1 MAEENKVESGVVLP
15 PADFTEQLQKEALDR
30 WVLPGVGNG
39 VENAAQQTDYAA
51 DQGGNHRQHQRV
63 PDTGKISAGVRLPQL
78 SDVAY
83 QFCKLIH
90 EAPQIAG

>member
-30 WVLPGVGNG
+30 WVLSGVGNG
-39 VENAAQQTDYAA
+39 VENAAQQADHAA
-51 DQGGNHRQHQRV
+51 DQGRDHRQNQRV
-63 PDTGKISAGVRLPQL
+63 PDTGKISAGVGFPEL
-78 SDVAY
+78 SDVGRE
-83 QFCKLIH
+83 FCKLIH

>member
-30 WVLPGVGNG
+30 RILPGVGNG
-39 VENAAQQTDYAA
+39 VENATHQADHAA

-63 PDTGKISAGVRLPQL
+63 PDAGKVSAGVGFPEPADVGCQL
-78 SDVAY
+78 
-83 QFCKLIH
+83 CKLIH